1 MAPGEVF
8 STWPI
13 GLPFST
19 GPGRTRPGRTYEAL
33 QGTSM
38 ATPLVA
44 GLAALLKQAGSI
56 PEASARSFMSLE
68 LFQLLRGTGYRARN
82 CYETRELLRTLAE
95 HPEAHNRDDGYGALS
110 GAYMYANGEVP
121 DF

>member
-13 GLPFST
+13 GLPFQGQ
-19 GPGRTRPGRTYEAL
+19 GPSRSYEAL

-44 GLAALLKQAGSI
+44 GLAALFRQAGGI
-56 PEASARSFMSLE
+56 EQDVARTSMSFE
-68 LFQLLRGTGYRARN
+68 LFSLLRRTGFRARN
-82 CYETRELLRTLAE
+82 CYETRELIRTLAE
-95 HPEAHNRDDGYGALS
+95 HPDLHDREDGYGALS
-110 GAYMYANGEVP
+110 RAYMYVNGEVP

>member
-13 GLPFST
+13 GLPYQD
-19 GPGRTRPGRTYEAL
+19 RRPSRPYEAL

-44 GLAALLKQAGSI
+44 GLAALFRQAGSV
-56 PEASARSFMSLE
+56 EEDVARGSMS
-68 LFQLLRGTGYRARN
+68 FQLFSLLRRTGFRARN
-82 CYETRELLRTLAE
+82 SYETRELIRSLAE
-95 HPEAHNRDDGYGALS
+95 HPDTHNREDGYGALS
-110 GAYMYANGEVP
+110 GAYMYVSGEVP
-121 DF
+121 DI